1 MLKMLN
7 QFLSTFYN
15 VFILV
20 CKQTRWNIFNYKI
33 CWIIIFQANCNG
45 RDYIISMEIK
55 IGNIFFFIFC
65 LFVSASIE
73 WNASCWMH
81 QTTIFCKW
89 VYLNGYICCQL
100 CRNTR
105 KGKKNAKQ
113 SKQIVHKIYLC
124 DFQSGGF
131 FWISSKQKWS
141 IGSCDNSLRPKKMC
155 FKRKVIKKV
164 PVNFWGKKI
173 KTVQKKYGYFFLPGN
188 IK

>member
-89 VYLNGYICCQL
+89 VYLNGYICC
-100 CRNTR
+100 NFVEIHE
-105 KGKKNAKQ
+105 KE
-113 SKQIVHKIYLC
+113 
-124 DFQSGGF
+124 
-131 FWISSKQKWS
+131 
-141 IGSCDNSLRPKKMC
+141 KKMRNRVNKLC
-155 FKRKVIKKV
+155 TKFISAIFKAVVFSGYHPNKNDRSEAVI
-164 PVNFWGKKI
+164 I
-173 KTVQKKYGYFFLPGN
+173 R
-188 IK
+188 

>member
-1 MLKMLN
+1 MKCVVL
-7 QFLSTFYN
+7 
-15 VFILV
+15 
-20 CKQTRWNIFNYKI
+20 
-33 CWIIIFQANCNG
+33 
-45 RDYIISMEIK
+45 
-55 IGNIFFFIFC
+55 
-65 LFVSASIE
+65 
-73 WNASCWMH
+73 NASNNNLLQMGLFKR
-81 QTTIFCKW
+81 I
-89 VYLNGYICCQL
+89 YMLQL

-141 IGSCDNSLRPKKMC
+141 IRSCDNSLRPKKMC

-173 KTVQKKYGYFFLPGN
+173 KNVHKKNMGIFFFLETSNKFGSEKSNESLCDTSDELWCISSGIAAKLLPKKRSN
-188 IK
+188 DKQNDVLKINARHKNCLFCW